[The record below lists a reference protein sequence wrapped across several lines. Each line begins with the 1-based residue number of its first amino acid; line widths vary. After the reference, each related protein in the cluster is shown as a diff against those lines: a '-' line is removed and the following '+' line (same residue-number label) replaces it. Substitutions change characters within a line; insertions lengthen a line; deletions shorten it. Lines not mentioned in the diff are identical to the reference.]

1 MTSTPSFAVKEH
13 NRNAIARYLYAHAH
27 ATKQEL
33 ERELGLSLPTIT
45 QNLRMLDGEGLITRG
60 ALQES
65 TGGRKARSYEF
76 NARHRVSIGVS
87 MRPGD
92 LVLCAVDLHGNV
104 IAEADRAIPYRN
116 TNAYYQ
122 RIGGIVNDFA
132 AETEKAGTAALGV
145 VFSVQGI
152 VSADGTAITFGAIMG
167 NTGLTLDVISQSVHY
182 PCIMI
187 RDCAASAMAE
197 LWADPTLTA
206 AVCIYLDRRPGGAVI
221 VGGGLHQGPN
231 QCNGAIEHMCLVP
244 NGKAC
249 YCGNR
254 GCMDAYC
261 SPETLPEDY
270 ESIPGFFSVLEQ
282 GETHHRERMDEW
294 LEHVAQAIVNART
307 MIAGDVIIGGEAA
320 QYLDDGD
327 IADLR
332 ARVERLSPFGTD
344 RFVLR
349 KSLRSD
355 HQDAVGA
362 ALRPV
367 EAYLEDICGK

>member
-132 AETEKAGTAALGV
+132 AETEKDGTAALGV

-197 LWADPTLTA
+197 LWADPTLTD
-206 AVCIYLDRRPGGAVI
+206 AVCIYLDRRPGGA
-221 VGGGLHQGPN
+221 GWT
-231 QCNGAIEHMCLVP
+231 
-244 NGKAC
+244 
-249 YCGNR
+249 
-254 GCMDAYC
+254 
-261 SPETLPEDY
+261 TLPR
-270 ESIPGFFSVLEQ
+270 SRWQRGT
-282 GETHHRERMDEW
+282 GWETPTGDRR
-294 LEHVAQAIVNART
+294 LRTVAT
-307 MIAGDVIIGGEAA
+307 
-320 QYLDDGD
+320 
-327 IADLR
+327 
-332 ARVERLSPFGTD
+332 
-344 RFVLR
+344 
-349 KSLRSD
+349 
-355 HQDAVGA
+355 VG
-362 ALRPV
+362 
-367 EAYLEDICGK
+367 